1 MDLCVVHA
9 GHFIICLRRCGD
21 GASPVG
27 HFVQGDWVDFQKLYL
42 SSNLWPWEN
51 VEYQPYEGQ
60 FLWEI

>member
-9 GHFIICLRRCGD
+9 GHFIICLRRCGG

-27 HFVQGDWVDFQKLYL
+27 HFVQGDWVNFQKLYL

-51 VEYQPYEGQ
+51 VRY
-60 FLWEI
+60 